1 MTELSSDEMWTCIK
15 LINNALS
22 EMDTTGDI
30 AAMQATECGQYVAN
44 KSLPRFIA
52 VTAKHFIQI
61 INSGDHWVC
70 ITNVFSLKVNHIFV
84 YDSQPSNKINDSLV
98 IQASSLLRL
107 DDSYE
112 LSFHLREFDRQT
124 AGTRL
129 CGFYAV
135 AAAFSLCCREDP
147 TGLLTVYCLMRG

>member
-1 MTELSSDEMWTCIK
+1 MTELNSEEIWTCIQ

-22 EMDTTGDI
+22 EMDTTGHI
-30 AAMQATECGQYVAN
+30 TAMQATECGQYVPN